1 MVDLQRLR
9 FFNPFVAAAFVVAV
23 LLCSGVGVPGNR
35 NPFVSLC
42 DINEA
47 TSLSGIIH
55 SNPARTSS
63 KNYYSLDLDL
73 LSVSSNF
80 FSRGNNLGASGRVRI
95 LVPSEFV
102 ESNYPGKLYS
112 RHSSPVLY
120 EAGEKICADGSWVS
134 DAGCFVCSSVCSPGG
149 SNSLSFSIS
158 HFRAL
163 CRLSFKRLMFGW
175 GKAGGFV
182 LALLSGSREY
192 CDDNLQV
199 NFRNAGLSH
208 ILALSGMH
216 LSFFSSVFGF
226 GSRRLFGKKYS
237 FWARLLAMVFFVW
250 FAGLSPSLFR
260 ALVCS
265 LVVLV
270 CSAVYCVDTDY
281 LSVLSFVFLFHL
293 CLIPQDAQ
301 SPAFVLSYG
310 ALAGILVLS
319 DFVSC
324 RIFSRFLPPMV
335 SSSISASVSAQA
347 ATSFYCARLF
357 GKIMPIG
364 CISSVI
370 VSPMINVLM
379 LVSFVAVIFSLV
391 FPFLSGPFGC
401 ILNMIYFFIEKVV
414 GLFALVPPL
423 SIGN

>member
-1 MVDLQRLR
+1 MVDFQRLR

-23 LLCSGVGVPGNR
+23 LLGSGVVVPGNR

-42 DINEA
+42 DHNEA
-47 TSLSGIIH
+47 TTLTGVIH

-63 KNYYSLDLDL
+63 KKYYSLDLDL
-73 LSVSSNF
+73 LSVSSNV
-80 FSRGNNLGASGRVRI
+80 FSQGNCLGASGRVRV

-112 RHSSPVLY
+112 RNSSSVLY
-120 EAGEKICADGSWVS
+120 EAGEKICADGFWSC
-134 DAGCFVCSSVCSPGG
+134 DAGCFVCSSACSPFV
-149 SNSLSFSIS
+149 SNSLTFSIS

-192 CDDNLQV
+192 CDESLQE

-260 ALVCS
+260 ALFCS

-293 CLIPQDAQ
+293 CLVPQDAE

-310 ALAGILVLS
+310 ALAGILVFS

-324 RIFSRFLPPMV
+324 RVFSRFLPPMV
-335 SSSISASVSAQA
+335 SSSVSSSVSAQA
-347 ATSFYCARLF
+347 ATSFYCARTF
-357 GKIMPIG
+357 GKVMPIG
-364 CISSVI
+364 CISSVV

-401 ILNMIYFFIEKVV
+401 ILNIIYFFIEKVV